1 MRGWG
6 NIFQLKEQDETSEK
20 EPSETGTSNL
30 PNKQFKVMVLNLYIE
45 LGRWVDKHSESLNTD
60 RKYLKISNRSYY
72 ELKNILEVLNN
83 RLDKIEEWI
92 SELEDKVMNSD
103 KREK

>member
-30 PNKQFKVMVLNLYIE
+30 PNKEFKVMVLNLYIE
-45 LGRWVDKHSESLNTD
+45 LGRWVDKHSESLKH
-60 RKYLKISNRSYY
+60 RQKIS
-72 ELKNILEVLNN
+72 KNIKQKLL
-83 RLDKIEEWI
+83 WT
-92 SELEDKVMNSD
+92 
-103 KREK
+103 EKYSRGVEQQTG